1 MNTAGRKAELDIDRG
16 LVAVHGNTCHPA
28 DIGHGMACSRHPNG
42 SNTMFQVRF
51 CRQCHTSRSCIR
63 LNLSR
68 DADAGVRERY
78 CNQIGRK
85 VARAER
91 IPGLQ
96 KKPGSQLAMQVIWHN
111 AALVRTEGTA
121 DAALGRLKTRQFA
134 QSISNLM
141 ASINKAQVESRAWE
155 RIASTVC
162 WRSSVS
168 NAEILAKSAI
178 NIWADYR

>member
-1 MNTAGRKAELDIDRG
+1 
-16 LVAVHGNTCHPA
+16 
-28 DIGHGMACSRHPNG
+28 
-42 SNTMFQVRF
+42 
-51 CRQCHTSRSCIR
+51 
-63 LNLSR
+63 
-68 DADAGVRERY
+68 
-78 CNQIGRK
+78 
-85 VARAER
+85 
-91 IPGLQ
+91 
-96 KKPGSQLAMQVIWHN
+96 MQVIWHN

-168 NAEILAKSAI
+168 NAEILAISTI
-178 NIWADYR
+178 NIRADYR